1 MHRSLERATLQLA
14 TSVRSLREERGLTI
28 SALARQTGLSKSTVS
43 LIEAG
48 TANPSLEVLWRLTQ
62 ALGVPLG
69 MLLGADL
76 RQEPRVIR
84 AGEGRMVASESGA
97 HLRLLLAEERQRR
110 TEVYELVLGQGEGYV
125 SEAHAIGTEEFLM
138 CLEGSFAVSLQGQ
151 EVDLEPRD
159 AVWFLA
165 DQPHSYRTIAG
176 ARVLALMSYPA
187 VLQFDAKAL
196 HSSLP

>member
-1 MHRSLERATLQLA
+1 MDRSLERATLQLA
-14 TSVRSLREERGLTI
+14 TSVRSLREERRLTI

-69 MLLGADL
+69 MLLGPDL
-76 RQEPRVIR
+76 RLEPRVIR
-84 AGEGRMVASESGA
+84 AGEGRVVVSESGA

-125 SEAHAIGTEEFLM
+125 SEAHAIGTEEFLV
-138 CLEGSFAVSLQGQ
+138 CLEGSFAVGPQDQ
-151 EVDLEPRD
+151 EVVLEPRD
-159 AVWFLA
+159 AMWFLA
-165 DQPHSYRTIAG
+165 DQPHSYRTMDG

-187 VLQFDAKAL
+187 VLQFDAQMP
-196 HSSLP
+196 HSPFP